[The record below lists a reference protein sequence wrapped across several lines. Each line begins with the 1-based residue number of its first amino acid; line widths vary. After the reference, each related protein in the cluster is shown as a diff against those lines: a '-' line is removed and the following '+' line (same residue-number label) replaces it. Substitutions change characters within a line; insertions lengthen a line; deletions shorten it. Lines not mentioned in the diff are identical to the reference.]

1 MAGGNGSRFWP
12 LSRKNRPKQFLKL
25 NSDKKTLLE
34 QTVERINAVI
44 PKEQIFIA
52 TNKSYEKAV
61 KEKINCI
68 PDQNIILEELSKNT
82 APAITMAVLKIESIY
97 PGSTIFIL
105 PSDHLIKKDNNFT
118 NLLIKAAKIT
128 EEKDTILTIG
138 IKPEYPETG
147 YGYIKLSSDNLIY
160 KEQEYYKVEGFKE
173 KPDLK
178 TAEEYLKAGN
188 YYWNSGIY
196 IANSQKLLNEI
207 EKRESSLYND
217 CKKIMEKS
225 NYKNLSE
232 IKNHKKRMEI
242 KDLYNNLENISIE
255 YSVIEKLENIYLLK
269 ADFIWDD
276 LGSWTSLERV
286 KEKNEDNNVI
296 VGKHIGIDTN
306 DSIIY
311 SCNKIVTT
319 VGVKNLIIVNTGDAV
334 LVCDKE
340 KAQDIKELRKLIE
353 SEKMDKYL

>member
-52 TNKSYEKAV
+52 TNKAYEKAV

-207 EKRESSLYND
+207 EKREPSLYND